1 MLTANENILPPHK
14 HNRWYAKEKVAK
26 LFEPIVWI
34 LFLKHG
40 ISKNPLI
47 VNIKMFKKL
56 IISRLLGMGGLG
68 ISSPWMDMADSFRL
82 GWFIDKFVVGFRI
95 SSWIWKRWLGKPE
108 RSKHKKNGYLN
119 TFQAY
124 INKKIK
130 IISYPNL
137 YVFHNSKPPFFAKNI
152 FMHEYL
158 GTLIIYTIKFWGE
171 KNDCPRWSWLAVG
184 TSRLRMFTDRRLVQ

>member
-1 MLTANENILPPHK
+1 MLNDIYTLLKTMEALFKSKRRKSNLKMLWWFSHLVNRILYTGKNMLTANENILHPHK

-82 GWFIDKFVVGFRI
+82 GWFSDKFVVGFRI

-108 RSKHKKNGYLN
+108 RSKHKKNGYLS

-124 INKKIK
+124 INKKNQD
-130 IISYPNL
+130 Y
-137 YVFHNSKPPFFAKNI
+137 
-152 FMHEYL
+152 
-158 GTLIIYTIKFWGE
+158 
-171 KNDCPRWSWLAVG
+171 
-184 TSRLRMFTDRRLVQ
+184 